1 MGIDDRDYMKDRY
14 WEGQGKKPPSRW
26 SFNKAERKAAEA
38 DADNAQ
44 SRGDKTTW
52 NDKKARRERA
62 GVDDVLP
69 GGASWGGKD
78 RSFDQYD
85 SIAAAYPRKTGHRR
99 GQHFNDRRKTSGNR
113 SVIYRTTPLYWIMA
127 ALSVLG
133 VCIPMLGDLRRG
145 GWLPD
150 RDPGMPFPET
160 GSVSVASDLPMRT
173 VRSRLTVVTSASNA
187 VVQLVHPET
196 DRHALSVFVA
206 ANSEVTIPAPVGI
219 WRMRVI
225 EGQKWHGNARF
236 FGPNTQYETV
246 AELMEFGH
254 SRGNGIDLHRRI
266 DGNLKTRQMLMGPEP
281 L

>member
-1 MGIDDRDYMKDRY
+1 MAIDDRDYMKARY
-14 WEGQGKKPPSRW
+14 WERQGKKPPSRW

-38 DADNAQ
+38 DAKNGR
-44 SRGDKTTW
+44 SRQGETTW
-52 NDKKARRERA
+52 NDKKARREKP

-69 GGASWGGKD
+69 GGASWVGKD
-78 RSFDQYD
+78 SSFDQYD
-85 SIAAAYPRKTGHRR
+85 RIAAAYPRKTGHRR
-99 GQHFNDRRKTSGNR
+99 GQHFNDRPKTSGSR
-113 SVIYRTTPLYWIMA
+113 RVIYRTTPLYWIVA
-127 ALSVLG
+127 ALSVIG

-150 RDPGMPFPET
+150 NDSGIPFPET
-160 GSVSVASDLPMRT
+160 GSVSVASDLPMST
-173 VRSRLTVVTSASNA
+173 VRSRLKVVTSDSNA

-254 SRGNGIDLHRRI
+254 SRGNGIDLRRRI

>member
-1 MGIDDRDYMKDRY
+1 MGIDDRDYMKARY
-14 WEGQGKKPPSRW
+14 CEQQGKKPPSRW

-38 DADNAQ
+38 DADNAR

-52 NDKKARRERA
+52 NEKKARHERSGA
-62 GVDDVLP
+62 DEVLP
-69 GGASWGGKD
+69 GGASLVGKD
-78 RSFDQYD
+78 TSFDQYD
-85 SIAAAYPRKTGHRR
+85 HIAAAYARKPNQPR
-99 GQHFNDRRKTSGNR
+99 GQHGKRNR
-113 SVIYRTTPLYWIMA
+113 GRVNRADSSQVLRFAKVAIPVLCLISA
-127 ALSVLG
+127 AF
-133 VCIPMLGDLRRG
+133 PMIGDLRRG

-150 RDPGMPFPET
+150 TEPGLPFPET
-160 GSVSVASDLPMRT
+160 GSVSVANDLPMSR
-173 VRSRLTVVTSASNA
+173 VRSRLKVVTSASNA

-196 DRHALSVFVA
+196 NRHALSVFVA

-225 EGQKWHGNARF
+225 EGQKWHGIAKF

>member
-206 ANSEVTIPAPVGI
+206 ANSEVTIPARWG
-219 WRMRVI
+219 
-225 EGQKWHGNARF
+225 
-236 FGPNTQYETV
+236 FGV
-246 AELMEFGH
+246 CA
-254 SRGNGIDLHRRI
+254 
-266 DGNLKTRQMLMGPEP
+266 
-281 L
+281 

>member
-14 WEGQGKKPPSRW
+14 WERQGKKPPSRW
-26 SFNKAERKAAEA
+26 SFNKAERKGAEA
-38 DADNAQ
+38 NAEKA
-44 SRGDKTTW
+44 RRRPDEPTW
-52 NDKKARRERA
+52 NDNKARRERA
-62 GVDDVLP
+62 GTGDTLP
-69 GGASWGGKD
+69 GSASWVGKD
-78 RSFDQYD
+78 TSFDQYD
-85 SIAAAYPRKTGHRR
+85 QIADAYARKPNHPR
-99 GQHFNDRRKTSGNR
+99 GQHGKRNRHRINRADRSQVLRFAKVAIPALCLVS
-113 SVIYRTTPLYWIMA
+113 A
-127 ALSVLG
+127 AV
-133 VCIPMLGDLRRG
+133 PMFGDLRRG

-150 RDPGMPFPET
+150 TEPGLPFPET
-160 GSVSVASDLPMRT
+160 GSVSVANDLPMSR
-173 VRSRLTVVTSASNA
+173 VSSRLKVVTSASNA

-196 DRHALSVFVA
+196 NRHALSVFVA